1 MADTPAEHIVVVDD
15 DTALLALLTR
25 QLQRAGFEV
34 HAFDSGPPALE
45 AVSRLVTCLVVADWN
60 MPGMDGLQLCRAVR
74 ELEAMQAVQQVYFIL
89 LTAHDRKE
97 QVVEGLAAG
106 ANDYLTKPYHEGEL
120 LARVRVGE
128 RMVRLSRELLQRTVE
143 LHKANAQMAV
153 LAARLEQQARSDT
166 LTGLP
171 NRRCL
176 FERFHEQWEL
186 STRSGLPLSCVVI
199 DVDRFKQINDTFG
212 HATGDLVL
220 QKLAEVLRDSSRRP
234 DLCARYGGE
243 EFAIVCP
250 ATDLRGAAQLAERLR
265 AAVELESS
273 TWSLG
278 PPRITVSCGVAE
290 RRSDMPGPD
299 ELLRLADAMLYEAKA
314 HGRNQVWRCVGAG
327 GGERVPAETALS
339 TS

>member
-1 MADTPAEHIVVVDD
+1 MADAPAEHIVVVDD
-15 DTALLALLTR
+15 DTALLALLKR

-45 AVSRLVTCLVVADWN
+45 IVPGLGSCLVVADWN

-74 ELEAMQAVQQVYFIL
+74 ELEAMQAIHQVYFIL

-97 QVVEGLAAG
+97 QIIEGLAAG

-128 RMVRLSRELLQRTVE
+128 RMVRLSRELLQRTIE

-153 LAARLEQQARSDT
+153 LANRLEQQARSDI

-186 STRSGLPLSCVVI
+186 STRSGLPLSCLVI
-199 DVDRFKQINDTFG
+199 DVDCFKRVNDTYG

-220 QKLAEVLRDSSRRP
+220 RNLAEVMRRCSRRP

-243 EFAIVCP
+243 EFAIICP
-250 ATDLRGAAQLAERLR
+250 ATDLAGASQLAERLR
-265 AAVELESS
+265 AAVELES
-273 TWSLG
+273 TAWNLG
-278 PPRITVSCGVAE
+278 PPRITISCGVAE
-290 RRSDMPGPD
+290 RRTDVPGPD
-299 ELLRLADAMLYEAKA
+299 ELLRLADAMLYEAKS
-314 HGRNQVWRCVGAG
+314 HGRNQVWRCVGPG
-327 GGERVPAETALS
+327 VGERVPPETALS